1 MARWREE
8 SGRRGVLCHCQAHS
22 CRQQHS
28 KETFIVSTVGRPRR
42 LDGDIRP
49 MRLFGIQADVNI
61 KHLGDNFD
69 RNFHLY
75 SLKFP
80 PLHHS
85 LKGGDNAKMQQ

>member
-1 MARWREE
+1 
-8 SGRRGVLCHCQAHS
+8 
-22 CRQQHS
+22 
-28 KETFIVSTVGRPRR
+28 
-42 LDGDIRP
+42 
-49 MRLFGIQADVNI
+49 MRLFGIQDNVNI